1 MVCLIPESRLFLMA
15 FFMALKLKE
24 RKFEMGK
31 NFKKIM
37 GRLHLIFLI
46 SGAFFLI
53 GGTAAHVKSEEISNK
68 EYLETLE
75 SYPFPPG
82 KNAKLAKKVCSSCH
96 VADFVIYRVYDEKMA
111 REYYDSMLGNPDT
124 EQGKMIIEY
133 LVTVLGEKKPNS
145 P

>member
-1 MVCLIPESRLFLMA
+1 
-15 FFMALKLKE
+15 
-24 RKFEMGK
+24 MGK
-31 NFKKIM
+31 ILKKIM
-37 GRLHLIFLI
+37 SRLHLIFLI

-53 GGTAAHVKSEEISNK
+53 GGTAAQVKSEDISK
-68 EYLETLE
+68 EYLEVLE

-82 KNAKLAKKVCSSCH
+82 KNAKLVKKVCSSCH
-96 VADFVIYRVYDEKMA
+96 GADFAVSRVYNEKTA
-111 REYYDSMLGNPDT
+111 RKDYELMLGNPDT